1 MSQSTTKDIRSGG
14 KVVGQ
19 VEVVTFDNLD
29 EAQEVL
35 GEAECLAHINSSV
48 TIETMDKKRRE
59 ITGTGSTGVRDLMKR
74 IKEAGLLDEVKK
86 LLGEPVSS

>member
-1 MSQSTTKDIRSGG
+1 MSQRTMKDVRSAG

-19 VEVVTFDNLD
+19 VEVTTYDNLD

-35 GEAECLAHINSSV
+35 GEEACVAYINKGV
-48 TIETMDKKRRE
+48 TIEVMDGKRRE

-86 LLGEPVSS
+86 LLGEPVGS